1 MTTFQEAFKTAFKT
15 EMLNAW
21 TQNFAEVFEAANQP
35 LIPIWLNKKIENE
48 AVFGHIGSAEHILN
62 ELRTQNR
69 FAARLF
75 CKDPLKQNF
84 AEQFQLN
91 WIKTHGIPDIGGL
104 SSGGKNALYLSDGE
118 LKTGLKNKP
127 TGSNA
132 TKSFDFRSDAHDM
145 WCYAKYTNEEGG
157 AQDNQHADG
166 LRFIEQAVNYMK
178 KNPESMTKWIFI
190 ADGAYYND
198 VRRAH
203 VRQVIPPD
211 FQDRINIYTSVELC
225 QTITA

>member
-1 MTTFQEAFKTAFKT
+1 MSTFHEAFKAA
-15 EMLNAW
+15 LSLAW
-21 TQNFAEVFEAANQP
+21 ERN
-35 LIPIWLNKKIENE
+35 IE
-48 AVFGHIGSAEHILN
+48 AVIRDAYQTPVPDYLTTKIAN
-62 ELRTQNR
+62 ECNRTGMNTPPEVLYDLKNR
-69 FAARLF
+69 NKYAARLF

-84 AEQFQLN
+84 AEQFQLTWAHEHN
-91 WIKTHGIPDIGGL
+91 IPDMRALPGGGKSAYYLVNGEIKTGL
-104 SSGGKNALYLSDGE
+104 SS
-118 LKTGLKNKP
+118 KP
-127 TGSNA
+127 SGSNA

-166 LRFIEQAVNYMK
+166 LRFIEQAISYMK

-203 VRQVIPPD
+203 VRQIIPPD
-211 FQDRINIYTSVELC
+211 FQDRINIYSSVDLC